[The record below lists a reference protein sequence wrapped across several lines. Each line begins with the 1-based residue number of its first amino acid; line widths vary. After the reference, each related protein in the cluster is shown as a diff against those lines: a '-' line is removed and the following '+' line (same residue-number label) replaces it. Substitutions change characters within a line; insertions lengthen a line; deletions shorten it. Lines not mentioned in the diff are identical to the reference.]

1 MIQFFI
7 AIKSGVHKQCAFVKP
22 LIFSILLNIHH
33 SQLKKLRV
41 ILLLTFLCAAWAC
54 VMQKERTRSLYHLQ
68 NTVTYI
74 PYDSLSIMSAPTTEN
89 GNAEAGYKYLVEG
102 NAFNSGI
109 PINVY
114 KLLCKIKDSKL
125 ALVAGYSK
133 FTLNDFVVFK
143 NTKGRLTATPGCL
156 HCHAQQFN
164 NSYVVGLGN
173 SYSNFQGNKAAYI
186 KLLKAVIKN
195 FYGKN
200 SDEWKTSERAFETL
214 QVLGAKVQTEMQGP
228 TPAQKIAEVMASH
241 RDPVTLKFRV
251 DTEYFSVPNIVIP
264 EDPPA
269 LWISK
274 KRKALAVNA
283 MRQGDILKHIVSTS
297 LVTVKDTFEAREI
310 YNHSIDVWAYIKTL
324 TPPQYPFATD
334 KNLVENGRK
343 IFVQNCSYCHG
354 TYGEEG
360 RYPNKL
366 IPPDIIGTDSLMW
379 KYFIQYTG
387 YTNWFNK
394 SWFADSEPKSFTKPQ
409 RGYVPPPLDGVWIT
423 APYLHNG
430 SVPTIENVL
439 NSKTRPKYWKRNF
452 NKEEYDYKKLGWRY
466 KTLSR
471 PGSKKTYNT
480 DIPGYGNYGHTFGDH
495 LTDAERKAVIEYLKT
510 I

>member
-1 MIQFFI
+1 M
-7 AIKSGVHKQCAFVKP
+7 P
-22 LIFSILLNIHH
+22 LIFFYLVKH
-33 SQLKKLRV
+33 SKQTLKKFRV
-41 ILLLTFLCAAWAC
+41 ILLLIIVCAAWAC
-54 VMQKERTRSLYHLQ
+54 VMQKERTRSLYNLQ

-74 PYDSLSIMSAPTTEN
+74 PGDTLSIINAGTTEN
-89 GNAEAGYKYLVEG
+89 GNAEAGYKYIVEG

-109 PINVY
+109 PFDAY
-114 KLLCKIKDSKL
+114 KFLSRIKDSKL
-125 ALVAGYSK
+125 AQVLGYSK
-133 FTLNDFVVFK
+133 FTVNDFVVFK
-143 NTKGRLTATPGCL
+143 NDKGRLTAAPGCL

-164 NSYVVGLGN
+164 KSYVIGLGN
-173 SYSNFQGNKAAYI
+173 SYSNFQGDKATYV
-186 KLLKAVIKN
+186 KLLKTWVKSV
-195 FYGKN
+195 YGKN
-200 SDEWKTSERAFETL
+200 SDEWKTAERAFETL
-214 QVLGAKVQTEMQGP
+214 QVLGENIQTETQGP

-241 RDPVTLKFRV
+241 RDPVTLKFRA

-274 KRKALAVNA
+274 KRKALTVNA
-283 MRQGDILKHIVSTS
+283 MRQGSVLKHIVSTS
-297 LVTVKDTFEAREI
+297 LVTIKDTSEAREI
-310 YNHSIDVWAYIKTL
+310 YNHSIDVWAYIKML
-324 TPPQYPFATD
+324 TPPKYPFAVD
-334 KNLVENGRK
+334 KNLAEKGRK
-343 IFVQNCSYCHG
+343 IFVQTCSYCHG

-360 RYPNKL
+360 RYLNKL
-366 IPPDIIGTDSLMW
+366 ISPDIIGTDSLMW
-379 KYFIQYTG
+379 KYFIQYPG

-394 SWFADSEPKSFTKPQ
+394 SWFAASEPPSFTKPQ
-409 RGYVPPPLDGVWIT
+409 RGYVPPPLDGVWVT

-430 SVPTIENVL
+430 SVPTLENVL

-452 NKEEYDYKKLGWRY
+452 NKEEYDYENLGWRY

-471 PGSKKTYNT
+471 PGNKKTYNT